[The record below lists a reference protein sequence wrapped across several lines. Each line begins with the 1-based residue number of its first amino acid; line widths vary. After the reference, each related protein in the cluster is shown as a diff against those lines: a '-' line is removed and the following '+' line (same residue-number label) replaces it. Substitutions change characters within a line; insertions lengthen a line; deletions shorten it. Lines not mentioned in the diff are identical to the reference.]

1 MSKRIMVVDDDP
13 DILQVLKDR
22 LDSYGYTV
30 ETAND
35 GREAL
40 EGLRRQAFDGVI
52 LDIRMP
58 EIDGMEVLRQI
69 RESHSVVPVVM
80 ITAST
85 IQDRAVEAVGKGAQ
99 AYLLKPFN
107 AEQLKQVVERW
118 FGPAM

>member
-1 MSKRIMVVDDDP
+1 MSKRILVVDDDP

-107 AEQLKQVVERW
+107 AAQLKQVVERW
-118 FGPAM
+118 FGPAL